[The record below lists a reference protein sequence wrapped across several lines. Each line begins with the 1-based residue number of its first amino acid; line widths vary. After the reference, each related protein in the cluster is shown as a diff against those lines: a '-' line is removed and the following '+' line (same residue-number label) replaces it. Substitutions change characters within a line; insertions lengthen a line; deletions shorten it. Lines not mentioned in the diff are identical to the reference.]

1 MENEFRS
8 IALQAEKHERVQT
21 LMHYVNKETLKDEHR
36 RQRYNKATGADKI
49 DKRKYDEELD
59 SNLERLL
66 SDMKAF
72 SYHPQAVRRTYIPKT
87 GSDKLRPLGIPSYED
102 RLVQGV
108 MRRVLD
114 QIYEGKFYNFS
125 YGFREGKSCHQAIKE
140 VHGITM
146 SRKVNYVVDADIRGF
161 FDNVNHEWLMK
172 FLEHDIGDRNFLRY
186 VRRFLKAGI
195 IEEMRFY
202 ESDKGTPQGGLISP
216 VLANVYLHYAL
227 DTWFEKRVR
236 NQCRGEAY
244 MVRYADDFVC
254 FFQYGDD
261 AKYFFEELKTRLR
274 KFGLELAEEKSK
286 VIRFGRFARTDSPD
300 AKTETFDFL
309 GFTHINGETRG
320 GTYRLEHR
328 TSLKKLK
335 EKKQK
340 VKEWLRKNRHGV
352 PSETIELLN
361 RKLIGHYRY
370 YGISGNQQ
378 SLTNFYRF
386 IVDALYKALTRR
398 GQRSYLSWKR
408 YRSILEKHPILEPK
422 IYVDIWQRKDCVKSP
437 MP

>member
-1 MENEFRS
+1 MESEFCR
-8 IALQAEKHERVQT
+8 IALQAEKHDRVQT
-21 LMHYVNKETLKDEHR
+21 LMHYVNKETLKEEHR
-36 RQRYNKATGADKI
+36 RQSYNKATGIDRI
-49 DKRKYDEELD
+49 DKRKYDEEL
-59 SNLERLL
+59 SANLDRLL

-72 SYHPQAVRRTYIPKT
+72 RYRPQAVRRAYIPKA

-114 QIYEGKFYNFS
+114 QVYEGKFYDCS

-140 VHGITM
+140 IHGIVM

-161 FDNVNHEWLMK
+161 FDNVNHEWLLK
-172 FLEHDIGDRNFLRY
+172 FLEHDIGDMNFLRY

-195 IEEMRFY
+195 MEEMRFY

-216 VLANVYLHYAL
+216 VLANVYMHYVL
-227 DTWFEKRVR
+227 DMWFARKVKK
-236 NQCRGEAY
+236 QCRGEAY

-254 FFQYGDD
+254 FFQYENE
-261 AKYFFEELKTRLR
+261 AKRFFGGLRARLE

-286 VIRFGRFARTDSPD
+286 VIRFGRFARIDSLD
-300 AKTETFDFL
+300 GKTESFDFL
-309 GFTHINGETRG
+309 GFTHINGQTRNG
-320 GTYRLEHR
+320 VYRLDHR
-328 TSLKKLK
+328 TSMKKLK

-340 VKEWLRKNRHGV
+340 VKEWLHKNMHGQ

-370 YGISGNQQ
+370 YGISGNQK
-378 SLTNFYRF
+378 SLTGFYCY

-398 GQRSYLSWKR
+398 GQRAYLSWKR
-408 YRSILEKHPILEPK
+408 YRSILEKHPILEPR
-422 IYVDIWQRKDCVKSP
+422 IYVDIWQRKDCMRSL